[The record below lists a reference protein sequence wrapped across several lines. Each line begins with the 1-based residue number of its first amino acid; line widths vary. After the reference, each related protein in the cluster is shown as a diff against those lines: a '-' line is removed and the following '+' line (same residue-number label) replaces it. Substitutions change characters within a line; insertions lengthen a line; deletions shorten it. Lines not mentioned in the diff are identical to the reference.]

1 MVDSQDGTWYGF
13 ELWTWEAVEVNLA
26 IGCACVPALKP
37 LLIRWFPIMISSLF
51 GNATNTARKGA
62 SAGNGSFIP
71 MGSQRA
77 TPVGAARKENDT
89 LSCGK
94 WTGEDL
100 MIHSSI
106 KGLPRR
112 KEGDS
117 EENLTGVY

>member
-1 MVDSQDGTWYGF
+1 VVDSQDGTWYGF

-51 GNATNTARKGA
+51 GNTTNTARKGA

-71 MGSQRA
+71 MGSPHA
-77 TPVGAARKENDT
+77 TPAGAAIKENPT
-89 LSCGK
+89 PGYEK
-94 WTGEDL
+94 WTGEDV
-100 MIHSSI
+100 IHTSI
-106 KGLPRR
+106 KAFPRR